1 MASADVS
8 AMRFRVHGRVQGVG
22 FRAATQRKAAGL
34 GLEGWVRNCE
44 DGSVEGLA
52 GGSAESLET
61 FRRWLTQGPP
71 SAQVTSLD
79 WRAATES
86 TSPGFFVRA

>member
-1 MASADVS
+1 MATDTS

-34 GLEGWVRNCE
+34 GLAGWVRNRG

-52 GGSAESLET
+52 GGPQEALEA
-61 FRRWLTQGPP
+61 FRRWLAEGPP
-71 SAQVTSLD
+71 AAQVTALD
-79 WRAATES
+79 WQAATEPV
-86 TSPGFFVRA
+86 SPGFFVRP

>member
-34 GLEGWVRNCE
+34 GLEGWVRNCG
-44 DGSVEGLA
+44 DGSVEGVA
-52 GGSAESLET
+52 GGPANLLET
-61 FRRWLTQGPP
+61 FRQWLAQGPP
-71 SAQVTSLD
+71 SAQVTSVE
-79 WRAATES
+79 WQAATES
-86 TSPGFFVRA
+86 TSPGFFVRP